1 MKKLILLAAAVTF
14 AFAANAKVWRINYD
28 ENANADFQ
36 TITAACSSAKVA
48 NTDTLYCEPGN
59 HAGSESDNVISRK
72 GMKVFGPG
80 WGFEPNYGGTSTIAD
95 ARFSA
100 RVRVAANNVYVS
112 GIVGDG
118 DLEIEV
124 STVHAVKGETHAST
138 LYLETSYFGKH
149 ESERLA
155 DQFKGI
161 AYADNNTQILKS
173 LKVAYV
179 GLSRPRYLLCVAIQ
193 KSRFNNIDCAEL
205 REIWDVVEA

>member
-1 MKKLILLAAAVTF
+1 MG
-14 AFAANAKVWRINYD
+14 
-28 ENANADFQ
+28 Q
-36 TITAACSSAKVA
+36 
-48 NTDTLYCEPGN
+48 GN
-59 HAGSESDNVISRK
+59 I
-72 GMKVFGPG
+72 F
-80 WGFEPNYGGTSTIAD
+80 T
-95 ARFSA
+95 
-100 RVRVAANNVYVS
+100 
-112 GIVGDG
+112 DG